1 MPRQLGL
8 KKTFKILFLNMCIYK
23 TPSESVFQ
31 VYSISDENFYKLII
45 VQENIGIYTSSSFW
59 LLQK

>member
-1 MPRQLGL
+1 
-8 KKTFKILFLNMCIYK
+8 MCIYK

>member
-1 MPRQLGL
+1 
-8 KKTFKILFLNMCIYK
+8 MCIYK

-45 VQENIGIYTSSSFW
+45 VQEKIGIYTSSSFW
-59 LLQK
+59 FLQK